1 MRRTSLAALVVA
13 LTWATA
19 PATPA
24 RATNIDSN
32 LAASPATQANGGG
45 CYPVSIAPGLLDML
59 VLINPEW
66 SAVDPAPFLPPDSE
80 PVTIHGSVA
89 LAKVNEAGDFPGD
102 HVTDDQ
108 NTLVNVESPDG
119 FVATGNVGPAAVEAG
134 RTGGYAYRKKVRG
147 GRLSTRTDV
156 WISPDGGGAGDR
168 CFLTHAASP
177 LALLTTECF
186 PLSQPIAN
194 VNASNFEFD
203 IVLPPRPPGVTRG
216 PRVRVFDQTP
226 TGLPKPA

>member
-66 SAVDPAPFLPPDSE
+66 APIVSGQTVDYYLPTCKLKFADS
-80 PVTIHGSVA
+80 
-89 LAKVNEAGDFPGD
+89 
-102 HVTDDQ
+102 
-108 NTLVNVESPDG
+108 
-119 FVATGNVGPAAVEAG
+119 
-134 RTGGYAYRKKVRG
+134 
-147 GRLSTRTDV
+147 
-156 WISPDGGGAGDR
+156 
-168 CFLTHAASP
+168 
-177 LALLTTECF
+177 
-186 PLSQPIAN
+186 
-194 VNASNFEFD
+194 
-203 IVLPPRPPGVTRG
+203 
-216 PRVRVFDQTP
+216 
-226 TGLPKPA
+226 

>member
-119 FVATGNVGPAAVEAG
+119 FVELRAFGRRWKQRTWAIEGCNGVGKHLAQ
-134 RTGGYAYRKKVRG
+134 
-147 GRLSTRTDV
+147 RLFARR
-156 WISPDGGGAGDR
+156 ISLGQR
-168 CFLTHAASP
+168 
-177 LALLTTECF
+177 LLT
-186 PLSQPIAN
+186 
-194 VNASNFEFD
+194 
-203 IVLPPRPPGVTRG
+203 G
-216 PRVRVFDQTP
+216 
-226 TGLPKPA
+226 